1 MTPRLWSLF
10 DPRRLPGRL
19 RRRIDRRTT
28 RKVIVRGL
36 AIRMRTSS
44 PRERSRVESYS
55 SKEPETLD
63 WIDRLMRPRD
73 VLYDVGANIGQYAIY
88 ASLRNGRGLRALC
101 FEPESTNCASLNYNI
116 VLNDLSESVT
126 AYAVAIADETRFDLL
141 RIQGGLIA
149 GGALHQLS
157 RVDSAAAFVHA
168 QGVLSVSL
176 DDLVYRFGL
185 DCPSHIKI
193 DVDGAESLIIRGAS
207 QLLADERLKSVLME
221 LDGYQGDVRRAFAD
235 HSFTITREQAS
246 SLGAATTNV
255 VFERS

>member
-1 MTPRLWSLF
+1 MSRLRSLF

-28 RKVIVRGL
+28 RQVIVRGL

-63 WIDRLMRPRD
+63 WIDRLMRPRSI
-73 VLYDVGANIGQYAIY
+73 LFDVGANIGQYAIY
-88 ASLRNGRGLRALC
+88 ASLRNGRALRALC
-101 FEPESTNCASLNYNI
+101 FEPESTNYASLNYNI
-116 VLNDLSESVT
+116 VLNDLSDSVT
-126 AYAVAIADETRFDLL
+126 AYAVALAEETRFDLL
-141 RIQGGLIA
+141 RIQGGLVA

-157 RVDSAAAFVHA
+157 RVDADGAFVHA

-185 DCPSHIKI
+185 DCPNHIKI
-193 DVDGAESLIIRGAS
+193 DVDGAESLIVRGAS
-207 QLLADERLKSVLME
+207 RLLADERLESVLME
-221 LDGYQGDVRRAFAD
+221 LDGYESEVRQAFAD
-235 HSFTITREQAS
+235 HGFTMTGEYES
-246 SLGAATTNV
+246 SVGAATTNV
-255 VFERS
+255 VWERS